1 MSIDV
6 PHDAANTAT
15 RRFIMQQIPLSQG
28 QIALVDDEDFDRI
41 AQYHWCY
48 RGERNSGQG
57 YAIRHDKD
65 GKKYRTVY
73 LHREIVG
80 LVPPE
85 HEVIFRNGDRLDCRR
100 ENLRV
105 VSKQEARQHHRR
117 ARSNSKSGI
126 KGLRYNRR
134 PRTWSVD
141 LYRDGQAKRVGT
153 FWTLKEAKE
162 AHQEALRRENPGLHA
177 APERVE
183 RSADPAPVRPAASDG
198 SCPS

>member
-1 MSIDV
+1 
-6 PHDAANTAT
+6 
-15 RRFIMQQIPLSQG
+15 MQHIPLSQG
-28 QIALVDDEDFDRI
+28 QIALVDDDDF
-41 AQYHWCY
+41 AHVSQYHWCY

-73 LHREIVG
+73 LLREIMG

-105 VSKQEARQHHRR
+105 VSKQEARQHHQR

-126 KGLRYNRR
+126 KGISYNQR
-134 PRTWSVD
+134 PKTWSVNI
-141 LYRDGQAKRVGT
+141 YRDGQVWRVGT
-153 FWTLKEAKE
+153 FFTLKDAQEAYD
-162 AHQEALRRENPGLHA
+162 QALRRENPDLHT
-177 APERVE
+177 APAKVG
-183 RSADPAPVRPAASDG
+183 RSSNLVSTQQTCSNAD
-198 SCPS
+198 

>member
-1 MSIDV
+1 
-6 PHDAANTAT
+6 
-15 RRFIMQQIPLSQG
+15 MQHIPLSQG
-28 QIALVDDEDFDRI
+28 QIAFVDDDDF
-41 AQYHWCY
+41 APVSQYHWCY

-73 LHREIVG
+73 LHRAIMG
-80 LVPPE
+80 PVPPE

-105 VSKQEARQHHRR
+105 VSKQEARQHHQR

-126 KGLRYNRR
+126 KGISYNRR

-141 LYRDGQAKRVGT
+141 IYRHGRARRVGT
-153 FWTLKEAKE
+153 VLTLKDARDAYQAE
-162 AHQEALRRENPGLHA
+162 LRSENPDLHTAPEVVERAGIPAPVQRENPDTRC
-177 APERVE
+177 PEG
-183 RSADPAPVRPAASDG
+183 VR
-198 SCPS
+198 